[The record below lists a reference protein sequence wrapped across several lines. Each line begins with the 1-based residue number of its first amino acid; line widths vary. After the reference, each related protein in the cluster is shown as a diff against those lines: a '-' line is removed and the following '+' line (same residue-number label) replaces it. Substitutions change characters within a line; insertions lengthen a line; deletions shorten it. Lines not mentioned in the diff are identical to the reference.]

1 MELIGLVIATLGG
14 TAVGLERQWSGHADG
29 PSARF
34 GGIRTF
40 TMLGAVSG
48 LSGWL
53 LTLDED
59 AAAIALLAGATAI
72 IIAAYIAEGNSGEA
86 LRHYRLFAR
95 LLHRQLQLRPSPQLN
110 ELIAP
115 VLQR

>member
-1 MELIGLVIATLGG
+1 MPVEAGLIGLTIATLGG
-14 TAVGLERQWSGHADG
+14 TAVGLERRWSGHADG

-53 LTLDED
+53 LTQRED
-59 AAAIALLAGATAI
+59 AAAIVLLAGATAI
-72 IIAAYIAEGNSGEA
+72 IIAAYAAATGRISTQQ
-86 LRHYRLFAR
+86 LKS
-95 LLHRQLQLRPSPQLN
+95 LHSLSW
-110 ELIAP
+110 
-115 VLQR
+115 QRACSQDSDR